1 MPLIASSSPEHTVG
15 NGMPALSSGWA
26 EFSFLL
32 GCCSL
37 DDARRESLLPALAAA
52 LDWSQLLDLAEH
64 HGVIPLVY
72 RSLRDFSRLV
82 PADVL
87 ENFRSR
93 YEENARKNLCFQA
106 ELVRILACLEAHDIV
121 AVPFKGPVLA
131 ETVYRDLALRSFS
144 DLDVLVEPADVPRA
158 KVALATLGY
167 APALTL
173 SAAEERAYIAS
184 AYEYVFDGPAG
195 RNLLELQ
202 WGIVPR
208 FYAMEFDV
216 AGLVRRASP
225 TTVGSFTMRRLT
237 GEDLLLALSV
247 HAAKHLWSRVCWLR
261 DLAGVVA
268 THPFDVD
275 SVERQAAELG
285 IERILA
291 MSVLLANRLL
301 ASPVPEPWKGKWQN
315 DGELCALC
323 DQLEQHLVCAPACS
337 PESLGYFRWMM
348 RLRERPADRCKLLS
362 RLALTPGVGEWSL
375 VRLPGPLFPLY
386 RVVRVFRLARR
397 ILPARGRS

>member
-1 MPLIASSSPEHTVG
+1 MPLIASSSPQHTVSHW
-15 NGMPALSSGWA
+15 MPVLPSCSP
-26 EFSFLL
+26 EFGVLL

-37 DDARRESLLPALAAA
+37 NDAGRERLRPALAAI
-52 LDWSQLLDLAEH
+52 LDWSQLLELAEH

-72 RSLRDFSRLV
+72 QSLRDCSPLV
-82 PADVL
+82 PAEVL
-87 ENFRSR
+87 ANLRSG
-93 YEENARKNLCFQA
+93 YEENARKNLCFKA
-106 ELVRILACLEAHDIV
+106 ELIRILACLEAHDIV

-167 APALTL
+167 TPAPTL
-173 SAAEERAYIAS
+173 SPAEEGAYIAS

-202 WGIVPR
+202 WAIVPR
-208 FYAMEFDV
+208 FYAVEFDV
-216 AGLVRRASP
+216 AGIVRRASP
-225 TTVGSFTMRRLT
+225 TTVGTSTMRRLT

-275 SVERQAAELG
+275 RVERQAAELG

-301 ASPVPEPWKGKWQN
+301 ASPVPEPWKVKWQN
-315 DGELCALC
+315 DGQLCALC
-323 DQLEQHLVCAPACS
+323 EEVEQHLAGAAES
-337 PESLGYFRWMM
+337 STESLRYFRWMM
-348 RLRERPADRCKLLS
+348 RLRERPSDRWKLLS

-375 VRLPGPLFPLY
+375 VKLPGPLFPLY
-386 RVVRVFRLARR
+386 RVVRLFRLAGR
-397 ILPARGRS
+397 ILSPRGRA